1 MRGKMKKHIRPGIST
16 FIAITALGIAIYL
29 LGFYPFKE
37 INLERK
43 IEKASTG
50 ECIDLAKLNKVSWD
64 SVYVLKP
71 YQTIDEVN
79 IKVPKKYKKR
89 LNDNSMLEGCSTL
102 IFTKNNKLVN
112 YAEIADIKIDF
123 VGIDKPAYDKAS
135 AKLIVQK

>member
-1 MRGKMKKHIRPGIST
+1 MKKTIRPAIST
-16 FIAITALGIAIYL
+16 FVAITALGITVYL

-37 INLERK
+37 INLEKK
-43 IEKASTG
+43 IKNASVG
-50 ECIDLAKLNKVSWD
+50 EYIDLAKINKVSWD

-71 YQTIDEVN
+71 DQTIDEVN
-79 IKVPKKYKKR
+79 IQIPKKYKKR
-89 LNDNSMLEGCSTL
+89 LNNSSMQERCSTL

-123 VGIDKPAYDKAS
+123 VGIDKPVYDKAS